1 MRRSYA
7 TGDCMHL
14 QMFAMPFLILGL
26 VLQAASAEPVSVSFV
41 GEQFVQ
47 KHTSSANKA
56 DQFAEFGL
64 VKEPIDKWNKL
75 LVFHYH
81 PQSDKDASRAAAQL
95 AKIVLQRYK
104 GADIRILKNDANGEA
119 MIHFML
125 AAPNSDIVEVNVFK
139 YAKAP
144 GQDGLISAQVA
155 LRFELGEADP
165 NEIKQ
170 ARMRAV
176 DEMARFPMQTVA
188 DYFAAAK

>member
-1 MRRSYA
+1 
-7 TGDCMHL
+7 MHL
-14 QMFAMPFLILGL
+14 QVFAAPFLILGL
-26 VLQAASAEPVSVSFV
+26 LFQAASAEPASVGFA

-64 VKEPIDKWNKL
+64 AKEPIEKWNRL

-81 PQSDKDASRAAAQL
+81 PQSGTDASRAAAQL
-95 AKIVLQRYK
+95 AKTVLQRYK
-104 GADIRILKNDANGEA
+104 GADIRILKHDANGEA

-125 AAPNSDIVEVNVFK
+125 AAPNSGIVEVNVFK

-144 GQDGLISAQVA
+144 DREGLISAQYA
-155 LRFELGEADP
+155 FRFELGKVDP
-165 NEIKQ
+165 KDIKQ
-170 ARMRAV
+170 ARMHAV
-176 DEMARFPMQTVA
+176 DEMARFRMQTVA